1 MQTNYE
7 AEQLS
12 MFDQDLW
19 YGKMFPV
26 PTAPTRETTSALCSN
41 RWREYPTQRFQSL
54 CLKKA
59 GGSDPARSW
68 VTDGLSRG
76 ERSTLNFGECPSAEN
91 ASTLSQI
98 LVANAPG
105 RYSLSAKACAG
116 ILRRAQK
123 RGKALPPMLREALE
137 EAVALTD

>member
-1 MQTNYE
+1 MEYV
-7 AEQLS
+7 QLS
-12 MFDQDLW
+12 LF
-19 YGKMFPV
+19 GKMYPE
-26 PTAPTRETTSALCSN
+26 PTAPTKATTSASCSN

-68 VTDGLSRG
+68 ATDGLLRG
-76 ERSTLNFGECPSAEN
+76 AHSTLNFGECPSAVN

-98 LVANAPG
+98 LVANAPE

-123 RGKALPPMLREALE
+123 RRKALPPMLQEALE
-137 EAVALTD
+137 EAVTLQAVA